1 MSTNMLGLKS
11 FSRFLHNSVLAKLA
25 TNSIRVNTKFIAYY
39 YSISRTI
46 IDADDTFQSTLGM
59 KGLKIFKYH
68 TLYGKWMC

>member
-1 MSTNMLGLKS
+1 MSTNMLGLQS
-11 FSRFLHNSVLAKLA
+11 FFSFLHNSVLAKLA

-39 YSISRTI
+39 YIISRTI
-46 IDADDTFQSTLGM
+46 IDANDNFQSTLCM